1 MQFGICPH
9 DTSRNMTLWVTFNA
23 YLRKVLPEFDTAI
36 IDCLDFTCF
45 YERAFREMD
54 VAYVNPMDAYTL
66 QQERGFLPVCGTE
79 LYDEVVFIAAPG
91 GAADGLDVFAGQPA
105 ACVDRQFATYLGL
118 YLLQEK
124 GVTPGPPAWY
134 GSWLKVV
141 SALMKGEQAYGLL
154 YKDFYDQL
162 SGLARRQ
169 VQLVEISSAQI
180 ATHILMLSP
189 ELADLAAPLRETLC
203 VMHEDPEGRPLL
215 EESRL
220 GRWHALDD
228 LTNIQKI
235 VESALLPA

>member
-23 YLRKVLPEFDTAI
+23 YLRKALPEFDATI

-54 VAYVNPMDAYTL
+54 AAYVNPLDAYTL
-66 QQERGFLPVCGTE
+66 QRERGFLPVCGTE
-79 LYDEVVFIAAPG
+79 LYDEVVFVAALET
-91 GAADGLDVFAGQPA
+91 AVNGLDAFAGQPP

-118 YLLQEK
+118 YLLREK
-124 GVTPGPPAWY
+124 GITPGPPAWH

-141 SALMKGEQAYGLL
+141 SALMKGEQSYGLL

-162 SGLARRQ
+162 SDLARRQ
-169 VQLVEISSAQI
+169 IQLVESSSARI
-180 ATHILMLSP
+180 ATHVFMLSP
-189 ELADLAAPLRETLC
+189 ELARLAAPLRETLC
-203 VMHEDPEGRPLL
+203 AMHENPEGQAFL

-220 GRWHALDD
+220 GRWHTLDD
-228 LTNIQKI
+228 LADIQKV
-235 VESALLPA
+235 VES